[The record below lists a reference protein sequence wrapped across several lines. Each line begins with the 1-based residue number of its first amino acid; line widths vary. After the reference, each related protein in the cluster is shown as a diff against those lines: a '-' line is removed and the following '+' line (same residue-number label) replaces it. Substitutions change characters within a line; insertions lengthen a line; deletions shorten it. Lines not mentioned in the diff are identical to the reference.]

1 MNQFSIRKA
10 TAEDVSIIQS
20 CIEAL
25 AEYEQLSHEVSVTE
39 TQLLES
45 LFTHNEANCLLAFE
59 GNKSVGFAI
68 YFYNYSTFL
77 GKRGLYL
84 EDLFVYPEYRGLGYG
99 KQLLLSL
106 VEIARDEECG
116 RMEWNVLDWNTP
128 AIEFYKSLGAKA
140 MEGWTTYRLNREGIE
155 KLLK

>member
-10 TAEDVSIIQS
+10 TAEDVAIIKS

-25 AEYEQLSHEVSVTE
+25 AEYEQLSHEVTVTE
-39 TQLLES
+39 TQLHDS
-45 LFTHNEANCLLAFE
+45 LFVRNEANCILAFE
-59 GNKSVGFAI
+59 EDKPVGFAI

-106 VEIARDEECG
+106 VNIAREEGCG
-116 RMEWNVLDWNTP
+116 RMEWSVLDWNTP
-128 AIEFYKSLGAKA
+128 AIEFYKSLGAEA
-140 MEGWTTYRLNREGIE
+140 MDGWTTFRLNKEGIE
-155 KLLK
+155 RLVR